1 MVTAAEVIANIQL
14 LDPDYRVPATMEATI
29 NAIILAIPA
38 LSGGY
43 YNADTPGIGMLMA
56 AAILEDAYDSCP
68 HLRVLRLS
76 NLTLHMVT
84 LADKNDGSTADI
96 QSYTEGDVSVSYGKS
111 TAKQLTSGLG
121 NTSYGQ
127 EYDRLV
133 RSCIFTPRT
142 AGPTPLLYGR
152 CGLWL

>member
-1 MVTAAEVIANIQL
+1 MITAAEVIADIQL
-14 LDPDYRVPATMEATI
+14 LDPDYVVPSTMEATI

-38 LSGGY
+38 LSGNY
-43 YNADTPGIGMLMA
+43 YNGDTPGIAMLMA

-68 HLRVLRLS
+68 HLRVLRLG

-84 LADKNDGSTADI
+84 LADKNNGSTADI
-96 QSYTEGDVSVSYGKS
+96 QSYTEGDVAVTYGKS
-111 TAKQLTSGLG
+111 TAKQATLGLG

-142 AGPTPLLYGR
+142 AGVTPFYYGR
-152 CGLWL
+152 CTWF